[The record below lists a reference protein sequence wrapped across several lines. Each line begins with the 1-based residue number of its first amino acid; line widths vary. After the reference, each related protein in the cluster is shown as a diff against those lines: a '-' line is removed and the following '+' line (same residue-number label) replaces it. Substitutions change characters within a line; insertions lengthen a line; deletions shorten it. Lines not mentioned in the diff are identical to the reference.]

1 MCCVVLGCRC
11 AHCAQIE
18 RREIKKERRALVA
31 AKINSSIEKEL
42 VERLKQGTYEGI
54 ANFPQNV
61 FHNALDSLE
70 ADNEV
75 PQRMHAWSR

>member
-1 MCCVVLGCRC
+1 MM
-11 AHCAQIE
+11 
-18 RREIKKERRALVA
+18 A

-42 VERLKQGTYEGI
+42 VERLKQGTVGTMCLMRIIHVAQYEGI

-70 ADNEV
+70 ASNHV
-75 PQRMHAWSR
+75 ACLPPAFPHMQRRKQMI